1 MDMQHRPASDLKKEL
16 HEAESEVH
24 IGARYSHFKTPS
36 SEYVVIGLG
45 ILEET
50 EDVAVIYQSQQGDNV
65 TFIRPLSTWVEVVEY
80 EGARVPRFSK
90 IS

>member
-1 MDMQHRPASDLKKEL
+1 MQHRPASELKNDLR
-16 HEAESEVH
+16 EAETLVH
-24 IGARYSHFKTPS
+24 IGARYSHFKTPG
-36 SEYVVIGLG
+36 SEFVVIGLG

-50 EDVAVIYQSQQGDNV
+50 EDVAVIYQSQQDDNF
-65 TFIRPLSTWVEVVEY
+65 TFIRPLSSWVERVEY

>member
-1 MDMQHRPASDLKKEL
+1 MEHRPASELKTEL
-16 HEAESEVH
+16 HEAETLVH

-50 EDVAVIYQSQQGDNV
+50 EEVAVIYQSQQADNF
-65 TFIRPLSTWVEVVEY
+65 TFIRALSSWVEIVEH
-80 EGARVPRFSK
+80 EGAHVSRFSK